1 MSFDPQLHRQMKQAA
16 WASWIGSAL
25 EYYDFFL
32 YATAAALVLGPL
44 FFPASEPGLTTL
56 AALASVGAGYV
67 TRPIGALL
75 LGPLGDRYGRRWVL
89 SLTLWLM
96 GGATFLIGVLP
107 TYQEIGMAAPIL
119 LVVLR
124 LLQGLAASGE
134 HAGATALVLEM
145 AGSHRRGLYTSFAL
159 SGTQAGLILA
169 SIAFLVLS
177 ACLSEADLLAWGWRI
192 PFLLSAVVVAVGVW
206 IRLRL
211 PESPVFLSEVPRR
224 QSWLEPLRLLWTQ
237 SGRDVVRVIVA
248 AQVSVVSS
256 ILSVYSLSWAVTT
269 MQIPRQTMLAVLL
282 SSALLGMCTIP
293 VWAGFSDRIG
303 RKPVFLFGVVASGV
317 LIWPYLWALGASNIP
332 LSFFFG
338 IALGGVAYSA
348 ANGVWP
354 ALYSEMFGTKVRLSG
369 MAIGTQIGFALA
381 AQAPA
386 VVAFVTRHTSYDWKP
401 AAWIVSMACAIS
413 ASAVIFARETSRLEL
428 SELGRKAPR

>member
-1 MSFDPQLHRQMKQAA
+1 MSFDPQLRKQARQAA

-44 FFPASEPGLTTL
+44 FFPASEPGLTSW

-107 TYQEIGMAAPIL
+107 TYQEIGVAAPIL

-124 LLQGLAASGE
+124 MLQGFAASGE
-134 HAGATALVLEM
+134 HAGATTLVLEM
-145 AGSHRRGLYTSFAL
+145 ASSHRRGLYTSFAL
-159 SGTQAGLILA
+159 SGTQAGFIAA

-206 IRLRL
+206 IRFRL
-211 PESPVFLSEVPRR
+211 PESSIFLSEVPRQ
-224 QSWLEPLRLLWTQ
+224 QSWLEPLQLLWQQ
-237 SGRDVVRVIVA
+237 SKRDVVRVILA

-256 ILSVYSLSWAVTT
+256 ILAVYSLSWAVTT
-269 MQIPRQTMLAVLL
+269 MQMPRQTMLAVLL
-282 SSALLGMCTIP
+282 SSALLGMCAIP
-293 VWAGFSDRIG
+293 VWACLSDRLG
-303 RKPVFLFGVVASGV
+303 RKPVFLFGVLASGM
-317 LIWPYLWALGASNIP
+317 LIWPYLWSLGASNIP
-332 LSFFFG
+332 LSFLFG
-338 IALGGVAYSA
+338 ILLGGVAYSA

-354 ALYSEMFGTKVRLSG
+354 ALYSEMFSTKVRLSG

-386 VVAFVTRHTSYDWKP
+386 AAAFLTRHASHDWTP
-401 AAWIVSMACAIS
+401 AAWIASIACAIS
-413 ASAVIFARETSRLEL
+413 ASAVIFARETSCLEL
-428 SELGRKAPR
+428 SELGQKSKR